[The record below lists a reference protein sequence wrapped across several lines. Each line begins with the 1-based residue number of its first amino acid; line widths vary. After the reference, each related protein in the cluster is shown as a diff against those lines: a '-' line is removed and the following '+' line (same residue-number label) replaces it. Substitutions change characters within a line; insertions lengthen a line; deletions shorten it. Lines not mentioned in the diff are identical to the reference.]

1 MTSAHARI
9 VSEIG
14 LGAQAPDAEL
24 RSEVGNAVF
33 LSSHW
38 EEQPLVLV
46 LLSDLHAQ
54 PSVDQV
60 LTLRDAHDTFDQA
73 GGDIIAV
80 VRNDGAEI
88 ATLRA
93 EYNVTYAVLS
103 DPSGVAHKAY
113 GTSPNTPASFVIDK
127 RGIVRYAHYAATIL
141 DTPSTWELVDA
152 VCGLTGEAVERPEP
166 TKLMPAPV
174 SLHDDTAERPAF
186 VMGASVKAAA
196 QVDYACS
203 KCENTAYE
211 IVKVATSG
219 GWISRIF
226 NFQYRNFVAV
236 VCKACNYAELYRTKG
251 GAAANIADILIGS

>member
-14 LGAQAPDAEL
+14 LGARAPDAEL
-24 RSEVGNAVF
+24 KSEVGNSVF

-38 EEQPLVLV
+38 EEQPLVLA

-60 LTLRDAHDTFDQA
+60 LTLRDAFDTFDQA
-73 GGDIIAV
+73 GGDIVVV
-80 VRNDGAEI
+80 VRNDVAEI
-88 ATLRA
+88 ATFRA
-93 EYNVTYAVLS
+93 ERNVKFPMLS
-103 DPSGVAHKAY
+103 DPSGVAHNAY
-113 GTSPNTPASFVIDK
+113 RVLPNSPASFVIDK
-127 RGIVRYAHYAATIL
+127 NGIVRYAHYAATIL

-174 SLHDDTAERPAF
+174 SLRDDTAERPAL
-186 VMGASVKAAA
+186 VPGAPLQSAA
-196 QVDYACS
+196 QVNYACS
-203 KCENTAYE
+203 KCGNSGYE
-211 IVKVATSG
+211 IVKIATSG

-226 NFQYRNFVAV
+226 NFQYRKFVAI
-236 VCKACNYAELYRTKG
+236 VCTSCNYAELYRTKS